1 MLKTI
6 PPIIGSE
13 LLAIL
18 AEMGHGDELVLA
30 DRNFPAVSTARAT
43 VSGKLVQLAGVDTT
57 EAARAILTLLPL
69 DSFVDQPVRRMAVV
83 GDHEAVL
90 KVHADMQT
98 VVDAAEGKSIG
109 IEKVERF
116 AFYEAARRAYAVVQT
131 TESRP
136 YGCFLLKKGVVFD

>member
-13 LLAIL
+13 LLTIL

-30 DRNFPAVSTARAT
+30 DRNFPAVSTAEAT
-43 VSGKLVQLAGVDTT
+43 VSGRLVRLAGVDTT
-57 EAARAILTLLPL
+57 EAAKAILTLFPL
-69 DSFVDQPVRRMAVV
+69 DSFVDAPVKRMAVV
-83 GDHEAVL
+83 GDPDAVL
-90 KVHADMQT
+90 EVHSAFQE
-98 VVDAAEGKSIG
+98 VADAAEGQPVT

-116 AFYEAARRAYAVVQT
+116 AFYDLARKAYAVVQT

-136 YGCFLLKKGVVFD
+136 YGCFILKKGVVFD

>member
-13 LLAIL
+13 LLTIL
-18 AEMGHGDELVLA
+18 AEMGHGDELVIA
-30 DRNFPAVSTARAT
+30 DRNFPSVSTARAT
-43 VSGKLVQLAGVDTT
+43 VSGKLVRLAGVDTT
-57 EAARAILTLLPL
+57 EAAKAILTLFPL
-69 DSFVDQPVRRMAVV
+69 DSFVDAPVKRMAVV

-90 KVHADMQT
+90 EVHSDMQN
-98 VVDAAEGKSIG
+98 VVDAAESKPVT
-109 IEKVERF
+109 IEKIERF
-116 AFYEAARRAYAVVQT
+116 AFYDLARKAYAVVQT